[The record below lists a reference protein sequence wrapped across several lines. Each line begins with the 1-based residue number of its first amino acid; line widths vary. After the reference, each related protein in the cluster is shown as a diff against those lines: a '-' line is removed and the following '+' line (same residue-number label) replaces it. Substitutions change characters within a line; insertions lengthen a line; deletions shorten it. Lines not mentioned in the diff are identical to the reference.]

1 MSRFVLSPASEIYR
15 TLVGLIKDAD
25 LVFFAG
31 LPGVGKS
38 LLLQQMA
45 LMALEAGRP
54 LHLLQWDVA
63 RQPFET
69 GAYPLEDGVTHPM
82 VIRATGAWLRAALL
96 EWESTARGSEGM
108 LIGEV
113 PLIGGRL
120 MEIAR
125 PTADAAE
132 ALLRDGRTQFLIPTP
147 SKAVRALIE
156 SRREQ
161 SIAAPQHENE
171 AHDAPP
177 KVLQASWQDVY
188 RVAVRLGLA
197 AAVPGEV
204 AYSPQIYAAV
214 YRHLLQ
220 HRHARVL
227 PIDRALQPSASVYAY
242 TERLPN
248 LQATP
253 SVAEVIIARLEA
265 EHSLDEIAAA
275 AGHWYEL

>member
-1 MSRFVLSPASEIYR
+1 MSPLVIAADSALHATFAETIAS
-15 TLVGLIKDAD
+15 AD
-25 LVFFAG
+25 HVFFAG

-38 LLLQQMA
+38 LLLGQMA
-45 LMALEAGRP
+45 LMAQEAGRP

-69 GAYPLEDGVTHPM
+69 GAYPLKDGVTHPM
-82 VIRATGAWLRAALL
+82 VIRATGAWLRGALL
-96 EWESTARGSEGM
+96 EWESTTRGSDAM
-108 LIGEV
+108 LIGEA

-125 PTADAAE
+125 PAADPAE
-132 ALLRDGRTQFLIPTP
+132 ALLRDTRTQFLIPTP

-156 SRREQ
+156 SRRER
-161 SIAAPQHENE
+161 SIATPQHENE

-177 KVLQASWQDVY
+177 KVLRASWQNVY
-188 RVAVRLGLA
+188 CVAVRLGLA
-197 AAVPGEV
+197 EAVPGDV
-204 AYSPQIYAAV
+204 AFSPQIYAAV

-220 HRHARVL
+220 HRHVRVL
-227 PIDRALQPSASVYAY
+227 PVDRALQPSASVYDY

-253 SVAEVIIARLEA
+253 SVAEAIIARLEA

-275 AGHWYEL
+275 AGHWYKL